1 MATML
6 SPQTKDQ
13 QTNDA
18 FHNLLALVLNKG
30 NEFLASSLAKEPL
43 ETIEQCIMP
52 VSFYKTKARN
62 IHLAA
67 VRIDADFGNDI
78 PRDID
83 ALLGFKGVGPKVAY
97 LTFEIA
103 WGKSEGI
110 CVDTHVH
117 RIANRLGWVRT
128 DPALAGASVVVAHYR
143 NELPMYKEVETILK
157 DGLLGHIKS
166 VNIRIWQAKGESDGG
181 WRVDPAVSGGG
192 YFHDLAPHV
201 LALMYKWFGSFHN
214 ARGQQLKSEGNI
226 VDQVTGMATFDN
238 SIQFTASWCFSVPP
252 CQEVDECLIVG
263 QYGSLRVPFF
273 KGSHFDLNLDDSDGR
288 KTHYEYEHPY
298 NIQQPFIHAMMMA
311 FRGRTD
317 IPCSIDD
324 AIAVMDVMD
333 AFAQD

>member
-1 MATML
+1 MSALRPEKFIWGYLGCGDVCERKSAPAAFTSSGADVSVGAVMRRSLNEAQKFAERHNVRVACSSVDQLIGPESPVNAVYIATPPVHHKENAL
-6 SPQTKDQ
+6 ECIDKGIKYIYIEKPVCFNAKD
-13 QTNDA
+13 A
-18 FHNLLALVLNKG
+18 RV
-30 NEFLASSLAKEPL
+30 
-43 ETIEQCIMP
+43 I
-52 VSFYKTKARN
+52 KAR
-62 IHLAA
+62 A
-67 VRIDADFGNDI
+67 
-78 PRDID
+78 
-83 ALLGFKGVGPKVAY
+83 
-97 LTFEIA
+97 E
-103 WGKSEGI
+103 E
-110 CVDTHVH
+110 
-117 RIANRLGWVRT
+117 
-128 DPALAGASVVVAHYR
+128 AGASVVVAHYR

-166 VNIRIWQAKGESDGG
+166 VNIRIWQAKGGSDGG

-298 NIQQPFIHAMMMA
+298 NIQQPFIHAMMTA